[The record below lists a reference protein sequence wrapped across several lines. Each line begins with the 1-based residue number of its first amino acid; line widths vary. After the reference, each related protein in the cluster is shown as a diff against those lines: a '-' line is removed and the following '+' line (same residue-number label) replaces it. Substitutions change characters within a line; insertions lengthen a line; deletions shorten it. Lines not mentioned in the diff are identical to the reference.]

1 MQFEGATIL
10 GFGAPI
16 PEGTRA
22 TVDSEHGGAT
32 RGDRDRVASR
42 TGCGACLLVDNEVL
56 PFEATG
62 HGRCRRPGLDGAL
75 VLGLAQG
82 TERLTGSIGTVAQ
95 NLESGLLASQEL
107 DAG

>member
-1 MQFEGATIL
+1 MEGATVF

-16 PEGTRA
+16 PEGTSA

-32 RGDRDRVASR
+32 RGDRDRVATG
-42 TGCGACLLVDNEVL
+42 TGCGACLLVDDEVL

-82 TERLTGSIGTVAQ
+82 TQRLTGSIGTVAQ
-95 NLESGLLASQEL
+95 NLESGLLASQEH